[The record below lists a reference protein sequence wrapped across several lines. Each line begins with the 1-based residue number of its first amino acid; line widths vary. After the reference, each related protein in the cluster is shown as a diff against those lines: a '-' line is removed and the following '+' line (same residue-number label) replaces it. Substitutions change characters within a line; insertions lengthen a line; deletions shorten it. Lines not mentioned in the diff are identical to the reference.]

1 MESFAFPKGP
11 GSPTSH
17 PLLVTGRHIA
27 SICLLESLLTWRNH
41 FLEYSL
47 NLNIKK
53 SIVLKMG

>member
-1 MESFAFPKGP
+1 MEPFAFPKGP

-27 SICLLESLLTWRNH
+27 SICLLEILLTWRNH

-47 NLNIKK
+47 NLKK
-53 SIVLKMG
+53 KNTVLKMG